1 MIGKRL
7 KSNVE
12 HLPGAP
18 RERVYKIIKTEPLC
32 PNTNEWLGQ
41 MASVEI
47 DVNDSQELKKTLL
60 EKYKIE
66 IPIFQWQDKTLL
78 RFSFNAYNDQSDAD
92 ILINALEEIF

>member
-1 MIGKRL
+1 
-7 KSNVE
+7 
-12 HLPGAP
+12 
-18 RERVYKIIKTEPLC
+18 
-32 PNTNEWLGQ
+32 